1 MNQIV
6 DAVNKVSPTTEKVMN
21 DSVTFSPRRW
31 KSGWPF
37 HLRHVPPFRDDATAS
52 ITRAEV
58 FNFAAGA
65 VASGYAREQVIDFIG
80 AAFAYGAGQSQAVLP
95 LQQFLRNKAKAAS
108 LLKTIPTLESKEPA
122 AQYEALTKIGLPAKF
137 ASYIAYFLAGPQAAG
152 EDKPLVICSN
162 RAKIA
167 GLEKDSDWS
176 AADYG
181 TYLAAVREARDS
193 VDPELPL
200 DAVEWAMRES
210 VR

>member
-37 HLRHVPPFRDDATAS
+37 HLRHVPPFRDDVTAT

-58 FNFAAGA
+58 FSFAADA
-65 VASGYAREQVIDFIG
+65 VASGYARDRVIDFIG

-108 LLKTIPTLESKEPA
+108 LLKTIPTLESKAPA

-181 TYLAAVREARDS
+181 TYLTAVREARDS

>member
-1 MNQIV
+1 PHPMSQLSHNRAMKQLV
-6 DAVNKVSPTTEKVMN
+6 DAVHKVSPTPEKVMN

-52 ITRAEV
+52 ITRADV
-58 FNFAAGA
+58 FSFAADA
-65 VASGYAREQVIDFIG
+65 VASGYDRDRVIDFIG

-95 LQQFLRNKAKAAS
+95 LQQVLRNKAKAAG
-108 LLKTIPTLESKEPA
+108 LLKTIPTLETKEPA

-176 AADYG
+176 A
-181 TYLAAVREARDS
+181 
-193 VDPELPL
+193 
-200 DAVEWAMRES
+200 
-210 VR
+210 